1 MSDLCAHFGLSF
13 ILLNSAGLN
22 IYGALGLSLIGAPK
36 VGGVKLIVAPQA
48 ILFPFLTHFKFF
60 WSPDQIGCY
69 LVSYIFYNKL
79 CSYLKLTTI
88 FVLLWA
94 VCLLDIEE
102 NCCMVVLTC
111 KGFLNSSVTLKRL
124 SIVDLP
130 FRFPAWH

>member
-88 FVLLWA
+88 FCFVMGCMPFGYRRKLLYGG
-94 VCLLDIEE
+94 VHLQRI
-102 NCCMVVLTC
+102 
-111 KGFLNSSVTLKRL
+111 S
-124 SIVDLP
+124 
-130 FRFPAWH
+130 